1 MSLGFLTL
9 VSAIVLKRK
18 KKKLSSCEFHLGTQS
33 SCCRL
38 SDPPGFLHAA
48 PSARKGLIFLFTFT
62 KVKSLWL
69 FQVLFTQE
77 SSWSPGD
84 KAGNPRVPR
93 ASYISLILC

>member
-9 VSAIVLKRK
+9 NSVILLKRK
-18 KKKLSSCEFHLGTQS
+18 KKKLSSCEFHLGAQS

-38 SDPPGFLHAA
+38 SEPPGFLHAA
-48 PSARKGLIFLFTFT
+48 PSAKKGLIFLLTFT

-77 SSWSPGD
+77 VFLEPWRQSW
-84 KAGNPRVPR
+84 
-93 ASYISLILC
+93 